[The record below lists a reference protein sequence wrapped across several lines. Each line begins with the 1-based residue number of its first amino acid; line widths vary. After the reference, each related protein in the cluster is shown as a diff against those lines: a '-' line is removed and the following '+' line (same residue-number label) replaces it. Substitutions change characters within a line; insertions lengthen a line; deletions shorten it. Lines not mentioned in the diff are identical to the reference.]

1 MKAEQIASGDDSTHV
16 LVFEKG
22 DEAASLLRNYVR
34 DERVSSGSISGI
46 GGFERARL
54 GFFDW
59 TTKSYAD
66 IPVEQQTEVLSLTGD
81 VASKDGEPEVHVH
94 VVLGMSDG
102 TTIGGHL
109 MEGTV
114 RPTLEVVLV
123 RSPAHLIRS
132 FDAESGLPLIDLERS
147 RGVSTTGRR
156 T

>member
-22 DEAASLLRNYVR
+22 DEAASLLRSYVR

-46 GGFERARL
+46 GAFERARL

-59 TTKSYAD
+59 TTKSYAE

-94 VVLGMSDG
+94 VVLGMADG

-123 RSPAHLIRS
+123 RSPGHIIRTI
-132 FDAESGLPLIDLERS
+132 DAESGLPLIDLARS